1 MKTNEIIKVI
11 ANNMEK
17 VDVLVRPNHEG
28 WWAEITSLPGC
39 FSAGETLENLKKNI
53 AEAIG
58 LHIEGLLE
66 DDQKVSDALV
76 HGKYELELHINLQD
90 LFEHFP
96 LTISGVAKRAG
107 MNRTLLNQYTKGE
120 KTMSEKQALR
130 ITEAIQKIGSELAE
144 LQF

>member
-1 MKTNEIIKVI
+1 M
-11 ANNMEK
+11 A
-17 VDVLVRPNHEG
+17 DVT
-28 WWAEITSLPGC
+28 ITMVQ
-39 FSAGETLENLKKNI
+39 
-53 AEAIG
+53 
-58 LHIEGLLE
+58 HIF
-66 DDQKVSDALV
+66 
-76 HGKYELELHINLQD
+76 ELQISLQD

-107 MNRTLLNQYTKGE
+107 MNRTLLNQYAKGE